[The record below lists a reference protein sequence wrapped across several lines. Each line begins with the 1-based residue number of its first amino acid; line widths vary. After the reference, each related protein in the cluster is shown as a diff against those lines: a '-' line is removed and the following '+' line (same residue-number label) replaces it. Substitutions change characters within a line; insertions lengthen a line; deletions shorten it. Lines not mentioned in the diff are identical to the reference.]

1 MRRATV
7 GSRWASFGNDDRLAI
22 RLEREVLDDESRG
35 IFVVVETSDEDTEM
49 CRIKGANK
57 VGWVAETSL
66 LWLYIYRTT
75 RVMLT

>member
-35 IFVVVETSDEDTEM
+35 IFVAVETSDEDTEM
-49 CRIKGANK
+49 CRVKMS
-57 VGWVAETSL
+57 E
-66 LWLYIYRTT
+66 
-75 RVMLT
+75 